1 MSIVLNG
8 KTYSFAGNAAGVTSY
23 METSAGVRSGFSS
36 LTAEARLAPVQS
48 SPSKGTPPRDHVK
61 WKLNVPFVA
70 DEASACACPGNVLDT
85 EALVIDM
92 SGSAGLTL
100 AQRTDVL
107 ARLRALV
114 LTTEFGNSFLYYTV
128 PMS

>member
-8 KTYSFAGNAAGVTSY
+8 KTYAFAGNNSGVSSY

-36 LTAEARLAPVQS
+36 LTAEARLAPTGG
-48 SPSKGTPPRDHVK
+48 SPKGTPPKDHVK

-70 DEASACACPGNVLDT
+70 EEATACACPGNVLDT
-85 EALVIDM
+85 EAVVLDM
-92 SGSAGLTL
+92 SGSQGLTL

-114 LTTEFGNSFLYYTV
+114 LTTEFANSFLYYTV